1 MKEGLTTI
9 ITPIVRSDEH
19 VAALE
24 RFLRTEVEPSY
35 DPAAMLKCKPGFA
48 FDQLPGL
55 HFCSFTV
62 LKGDAEFPPYLVFEA
77 TFDGSR
83 DFFLDALLHVAPN
96 AIDEIYRHCEGYPVS
111 GLAVPQL
118 IKDYLADHDLGAQTF
133 FRGSPGRTVAEIK
146 GEATIY
152 DALVDFISDRWRGS
166 SSKAPEVMPATYAGF
181 QQELQQH
188 VIRDQP
194 ANRWAEQA
202 AAVPWEVA
210 GRTAVAAAAVLA
222 VLGAAGVLGALF
234 LGIWELGP
242 FQVNDNWQ
250 YYVSEWGRRLFGEGN
265 YGVRTSLPLL
275 ALILV
280 WGVVRLVELLLSD
293 EDPRKAHF
301 PLRYVIHILII
312 VRYFALALLIG
323 FAALL
328 VNPDPAKSPDPNF
341 TTWLE
346 SNHPSTWWVI
356 LLLLGAIFAFL
367 VLQHM
372 ATSLKLEVQ
381 FQALEPRR
389 ENFRRWLI
397 DVLRFLMVLVGVFA
411 LFVVFSYLPHGL
423 SARAGYIL
431 LPLIEAL
438 LAAAIYVFVGL
449 TIAYAL
455 GFILFLAARAM
466 ERADCKR
473 FASSDELTVLD
484 NSAIYAREEGGT
496 NTYQN
501 HLVSLTYVKPGIAR
515 YWFLRLTL
523 FVVDLL
529 SRFWFNIGELGGIPT
544 ILSARWVLIDDGKR
558 LLFLDHYGGAWD
570 SYLNEF
576 IDLDAVLGLNAI
588 WTNTFVKA
596 GGTGAPLP
604 QGEYGFP
611 ETEYYF
617 WKGAQVARPF
627 KAYVR
632 QSQVETLVWYSA
644 YPKPATI
651 NINTNTNVRQSLFK
665 TLTSCEIDSLF
676 QKL

>member
-1 MKEGLTTI
+1 MREGFTTI
-9 ITPIVRSDEH
+9 ITPIVRSGEH

-24 RFLRTEVEPSY
+24 HFLRTEVEPLY
-35 DPAAMLKCKPGFA
+35 DPDAILKCKSGFA
-48 FDQLPGL
+48 FDQIGSL

-83 DFFLDALLHVAPN
+83 DFFLDALLNVASG
-96 AIDEIYRHCEGYPVS
+96 AIDEIYRHCEGYPET

-118 IKDYLADHDLGAQTF
+118 IKDYLADHDVGAQTF

-166 SSKAPEVMPATYAGF
+166 SSRAPEVMPATYAGF
-181 QQELQQH
+181 QQELQQR

-210 GRTAVAAAAVLA
+210 GRKAVAAAAVLA
-222 VLGAAGVLGALF
+222 VLGAAGVLGAVF
-234 LGIWELGP
+234 LGLWGLGP
-242 FQVNDNWQ
+242 FHVNAHWPE
-250 YYVSEWGRRLFGEGN
+250 YVSEWGKWLFGEGN
-265 YGVRTSLPLL
+265 YGMRTSLPLV
-275 ALILV
+275 ALIVV
-280 WGVVRLVELLLSD
+280 WGVLRLVELLLSD

-301 PLRYVIHILII
+301 PLRYFIHILII
-312 VRYFALALLIG
+312 IRYFALALLIG

-328 VNPDPAKSPDPNF
+328 VNPEPTKSPDPAF
-341 TTWLE
+341 TAWLA
-346 SNHPSTWWVI
+346 SIPRSTLRAC

-367 VLQHM
+367 ALQHI

-381 FQALEPRR
+381 FQELKPRK
-389 ENFRRWLI
+389 ENFRRWLV
-397 DVLRFLMVLVGVFA
+397 DVLRFLMVLVALFA

-423 SARAGYIL
+423 SARAGDIL
-431 LPLIEAL
+431 LPLMETL
-438 LAAAIYVFVGL
+438 LVAAIYVFVGL
-449 TIAYAL
+449 IIAYVI
-455 GFILFLAARAM
+455 GGILFLAVRTM

-473 FASSDELTVLD
+473 FASSDELTVVD
-484 NSAIYAREEGGT
+484 NSAVYAREEGGI

-523 FVVDLL
+523 FFVDLL

-544 ILSARWVLIDDGKR
+544 ILSARWVLFDGGKR

-576 IDLDAVLGLNAI
+576 IDMDAVLGLNAI
-588 WTNTFVKA
+588 WTNTFIKA
-596 GGTGAPLP
+596 GGAGTPLP
-604 QGEYGFP
+604 QGDYGFP

-617 WKGAQVARPF
+617 WKGAQVERPF

-676 QKL
+676 GKL

>member
-1 MKEGLTTI
+1 VREGFTTI
-9 ITPIVRSDEH
+9 ITPIGRSGEH

-24 RFLRTEVEPSY
+24 HFLRTEVEPLY
-35 DPAAMLKCKPGFA
+35 DPDAILKCKSGFA
-48 FDQLPGL
+48 FDQIGSL

-77 TFDGSR
+77 TFDGPR
-83 DFFLDALLHVAPN
+83 DFFLDALLNVAPG
-96 AIDEIYRHCEGYPVS
+96 AIDEIYRHCEGYPET

-118 IKDYLADHDLGAQTF
+118 IKDYLADHDVGAQTF

-152 DALVDFISDRWRGS
+152 DALVNFVSDRWRGQS
-166 SSKAPEVMPATYAGF
+166 PNTRWVMPATYAGF
-181 QQELQQH
+181 QEELQR

-194 ANRWAEQA
+194 ANRWAEQM

-210 GRTAVAAAAVLA
+210 GRNAVAAAAVLA
-222 VLGAAGVLGALF
+222 ALGAAGVLGAVF
-234 LGIWELGP
+234 LGLFGLGP
-242 FQVNDNWQ
+242 FHVNANWQ
-250 YYVSEWGRRLFGEGN
+250 KYVSEWGKWLFGEGN
-265 YGVRTSLPLL
+265 YGMRTSLPLL

-280 WGVVRLVELLLSD
+280 WGVLRLVELLLSD

-301 PLRYVIHILII
+301 PLRYFIHILII
-312 VRYFALALLIG
+312 VRYFALALHVG

-328 VNPDPAKSPDPNF
+328 VNPEPTKSPDPTF
-341 TTWLE
+341 TMWLE
-346 SNHPSTWWVI
+346 STHPSTVDVG
-356 LLLLGAIFAFL
+356 LLMLGAISVFVL
-367 VLQHM
+367 LQHI

-381 FQALEPRR
+381 FQELKLRR
-389 ENFRRWLI
+389 ENFRRWQV

-423 SARAGYIL
+423 SARAGDIL
-431 LPLIEAL
+431 LPLMETL
-438 LAAAIYVFVGL
+438 LVAAIYVFVGL
-449 TIAYAL
+449 IIAYVI
-455 GFILFLAARAM
+455 GGVLFLAVRMM

-473 FASSDELTVLD
+473 FKSSDELTVVD
-484 NSAIYAREEGGT
+484 NSAVYAREEGGI

-523 FVVDLL
+523 FFVGLL
-529 SRFWFNIGELGGIPT
+529 SRFWFNIGELGGIPA
-544 ILSARWVLIDDGKR
+544 ILSARWVLFDGGKR

-588 WTNTFVKA
+588 WTNTFIKA
-596 GGTGAPLP
+596 GGAGTPLP

-617 WKGAQVARPF
+617 WKGAQVERPL

-676 QKL
+676 GKL